1 VEVEAAHVEAVVGT
15 GGGGSHGGWSHRHG
29 GWRQGSVE
37 DGGAYATV
45 EKGAATVDPEKGAAA
60 VVKEVGGRAPHIPT
74 SDVLASDIL
83 ASSPVSCNC
92 GDLGSDV
99 LVSSPVRC
107 NRGFQRPR
115 VVALTSSRR
124 RRRPRV
130 ELYEEREGKDEV
142 KKKVK
147 ISFGERSEKIW
158 RR

>member
-1 VEVEAAHVEAVVGT
+1 VEAVVGT

-37 DGGAYATV
+37 DGGAAATV
-45 EKGAATVDPEKGAAA
+45 EKGAATIDPEKGAA
-60 VVKEVGGRAPHIPT
+60 VKEVGGHAPRIPT
-74 SDVLASDIL
+74 SDIP
-83 ASSPVSCNC
+83 PVSFTCD
-92 GDLGSDV
+92 DLGSDV

-115 VVALTSSRR
+115 VVALASSRR
-124 RRRPRV
+124 PRCLRV

-142 KKKVK
+142 KKKEK

>member
-1 VEVEAAHVEAVVGT
+1 VEAVVGT

-37 DGGAYATV
+37 DGGAAATV
-45 EKGAATVDPEKGAAA
+45 EKGAATIDPEKGAAA
-60 VVKEVGGRAPHIPT
+60 VVKEVGGRAPRIPT
-74 SDVLASDIL
+74 SDIL
-83 ASSPVSCNC
+83 VSSPVSFTC

-115 VVALTSSRR
+115 VVALASSRR
-124 RRRPRV
+124 RRCLRV

-142 KKKVK
+142 KKKEK
-147 ISFGERSEKIW
+147 MSFGERSEKIW